1 MLKSQIIKF
10 RLILIAI
17 LSAPGFR
24 EEEETGEGEIER
36 GNRDPLNTK

>member
-1 MLKSQIIKF
+1 MLKSQIMKF

-24 EEEETGEGEIER
+24 KEEETGEGEIER
-36 GNRDPLNTK
+36 QGKQISTKH